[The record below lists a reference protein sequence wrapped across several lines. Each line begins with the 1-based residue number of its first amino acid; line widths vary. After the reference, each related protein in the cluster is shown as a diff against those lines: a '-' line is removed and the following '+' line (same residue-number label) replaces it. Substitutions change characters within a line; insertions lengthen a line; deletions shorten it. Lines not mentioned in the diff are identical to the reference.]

1 MVLLQ
6 NEGVDGPRPV
16 HRAILLNASLHQ
28 LLFLLDEGGLVVLL
42 LDAAVVLLVAVR
54 QDEVRVVQRIFVDSG
69 SQQLFVRHF
78 EAITIRSLVLF
89 EQLLG

>member
-1 MVLLQ
+1 
-6 NEGVDGPRPV
+6 
-16 HRAILLNASLHQ
+16 
-28 LLFLLDEGGLVVLL
+28 